1 MVMFVCFSYLTGW
14 LVCLGVSRHGKRY
27 ETEEEMK
34 LRFAIFSES
43 LDLIRSTNKKGLPYT
58 LGLNRK
64 SYLLI
69 RLGPLITL

>member
-1 MVMFVCFSYLTGW
+1 
-14 LVCLGVSRHGKRY
+14 
-27 ETEEEMK
+27 MK

-64 SYLLI
+64 SY
-69 RLGPLITL
+69 